1 MTEDEHLSPSEGS
14 SGNITGE
21 EIAIP
26 MEGELRR
33 FFEILR
39 SKGKITVSDG
49 EKRFWVHI
57 SPSQIS
63 AEARA
68 FLTRGGPITDNNS

>member
-26 MEGELRR
+26 VKGELRR
-33 FFEILR
+33 FFELLR

-49 EKRFWVHI
+49 TDRFSVRI
-57 SPSQIS
+57 SQIQIS
-63 AEARA
+63 DKARE
-68 FLTRGGPITDNNS
+68 FLTRGGPASTD